1 MKLWYFGLFTLFVGV
16 ICLPLHAADET
27 LAYSPAGTDGCLM
40 CHGADR
46 MIPAADILS
55 TPHGRKGNPNS
66 PFAEGNQGCESCHG
80 PSALHLTMGPDGKR
94 HPPGISFHEGMDP
107 DVMDSGCTGC
117 HKDTTSHWAGSAH
130 QFEEI
135 ACVSCHTVHSE
146 SNRDKARLKTDLCLD
161 CHPREKADIKRKSAH
176 PISQG
181 LLGCTD
187 CHDPHGGAGPAL
199 QKFATTN
206 QGCYDCH
213 AGMRGPFLFE
223 HAPVRE
229 DCTACH
235 VPHGSNH
242 ESLLSARTPF
252 LCQQCHLANFHPS
265 TLLDGKAR
273 PPEGASHLLLGKDC
287 MNCHSKVHG
296 SNHPSGAGLTR

>member
-1 MKLWYFGLFTLFVGV
+1 MKLWCFVLFTVLAGFS
-16 ICLPLHAADET
+16 CMPLYGAQEEAP
-27 LAYSPAGTDGCLM
+27 AYSPAGTDGCLM

-55 TPHGRKGNPNS
+55 TPHG
-66 PFAEGNQGCESCHG
+66 NQGCESCHG
-80 PSALHLTMGPDGKR
+80 PSALHLTVGPDGKR
-94 HPPGISFHEGMDP
+94 HPPGDLKDSACIS
-107 DVMDSGCTGC
+107 C
-117 HKDTTSHWAGSAH
+117 HKDDTSHWAGSTH

-135 ACVSCHTVHSE
+135 ACTSCHTMHSPGG
-146 SNRDKARLKTDLCLD
+146 NDKTRMNTDLCLD
-161 CHPREKADIKRKSAH
+161 CHPEEKADIKRKSAH
-176 PISQG
+176 PVSQG
-181 LLGCTD
+181 LLDCTD

-206 QGCYDCH
+206 QGCFDCH

-265 TLLDGKAR
+265 TLLDGKER
-273 PPEGASHLLLGKDC
+273 PPQGASHLLLGKDC